1 MNNIVTIFGIQATG
15 SFVLYPLE
23 GEVVRGFVF
32 RGIDEAF
39 RLPINSILLKDVD
52 PENMTIS
59 VVVSTLCH
67 GLFVARIHA
76 EDGATETT
84 PLPSPSHPIT
94 AMSLMKSEDAV
105 HVTQSNLKQE
115 LPCKRTLVATLSDNT
130 VVAYG
135 IPAGMTRR
143 YDLTEMTVNRE
154 YSLLT
159 WLLPSGTTR
168 NVDVFTNV
176 ICYPAKRAVLLVS
189 RDCIVV
195 CGLSVDKVCEDMPER
210 AKNVYFS
217 LDFNPFDRLM
227 R

>member
-1 MNNIVTIFGIQATG
+1 M
-15 SFVLYPLE
+15 
-23 GEVVRGFVF
+23 VRGFVF

-52 PENMTIS
+52 PENRTIS

-154 YSLLT
+154 YSLL
-159 WLLPSGTTR
+159 
-168 NVDVFTNV
+168 
-176 ICYPAKRAVLLVS
+176 LVS

>member
-1 MNNIVTIFGIQATG
+1 
-15 SFVLYPLE
+15 
-23 GEVVRGFVF
+23 
-32 RGIDEAF
+32 
-39 RLPINSILLKDVD
+39 
-52 PENMTIS
+52 
-59 VVVSTLCH
+59 
-67 GLFVARIHA
+67 
-76 EDGATETT
+76 
-84 PLPSPSHPIT
+84 
-94 AMSLMKSEDAV
+94 MKSEDAV